1 VFFVVRR
8 DLWRP
13 ASKIKGASKYK
24 PRLIHITSAYEY
36 EQLQRIKDDCGGRK
50 YYWEGSQ
57 VFATKAQRREDF
69 LLSALF
75 VSLWQRFLC
84 IKNPASL
91 QDLSF
96 FLS

>member
-50 YYWEGSQ
+50 YYWGE
-57 VFATKAQRREDF
+57 A
-69 LLSALF
+69 
-75 VSLWQRFLC
+75 RFLPPRRKDAK
-84 IKNPASL
+84 I
-91 QDLSF
+91 F
-96 FLS
+96 FLVLSLCLCGKDFYA